1 MPFERP
7 TLTQIIDRVTAD
19 AESRLGK
26 RTMRWSLPG
35 VISRVVAA
43 VSHNLYGYAAF
54 IMRQTFTTTA
64 EAGYLERRASEYG
77 IYRKEATK
85 ATGTVTFVGAG
96 IVPQGTQLI
105 AGNDVV
111 YITTSP
117 SDQNVASIE
126 AVEAGASGNSEEG
139 LELTLVSPIAGIQ
152 STATASVL
160 AGGTDAE
167 DDESLR
173 ARLLM
178 RQRNPPRAGT
188 KADYVEWA
196 LEVPGVTRAWCYPQ
210 ELGLGWVTV
219 RFMTDTLTD
228 DGIPTTDMVERV
240 QEYIESQMP
249 VTAMLQVVAPVAKP
263 LDITVDVLPDTE
275 TIRANVEAALESA
288 ILSESEPGG
297 VILRTTLDRAMATV
311 SGITSYRLVSP
322 TDDVAAGVGNI
333 LVPGT
338 VTFE

>member
-64 EAGYLERRASEYG
+64 ESGYLERRASEYG

-85 ATGTVTFVGAG
+85 ATGTVTFVGTG
-96 IVPQGTQLI
+96 IVPEGTQLI

-111 YITTSP
+111 YITTGP
-117 SDQNVASIE
+117 SDQGVAPIE
-126 AVEAGASGNSEEG
+126 AVEAGASGNSEVG

-152 STATASVL
+152 STATASAL
-160 AGGTDAE
+160 TGGTDAE

-173 ARLLM
+173 ARLLI

-188 KADYVEWA
+188 KSDYVEWA

-210 ELGLGWVTV
+210 ELGPGWVTV

-228 DGIPTTDMVERV
+228 DGIPTSDMVERV

-249 VTAMLQVVAPVAKP
+249 VTAMLKVVAPVAKP
-263 LDITVDVLPDTE
+263 LDITVDVLPDSE

-288 ILSESEPGG
+288 ILSESEPNG